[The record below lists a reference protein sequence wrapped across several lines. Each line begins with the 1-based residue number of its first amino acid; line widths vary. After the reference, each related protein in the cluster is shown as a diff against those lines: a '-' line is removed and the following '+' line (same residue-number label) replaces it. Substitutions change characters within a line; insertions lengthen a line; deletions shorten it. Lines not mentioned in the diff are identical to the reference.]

1 MNTRNVMRNV
11 FSLGAVLLIAGAC
24 VGLYWPLMAIGFV
37 VMSVVFGTVY
47 LHYILKG
54 SR

>member
-11 FSLGAVLLIAGAC
+11 FGFGAVLVIAGAC
-24 VGLYWPLMAIGFV
+24 VGLYWPLIILGV
-37 VMSVVFGTVY
+37 VAMSVAFGTVY